1 MLKYSTNELKWDVF
15 DLFIGPPLDRIQW
28 MFVSTSVQRIVT
40 SMQAGLRTGA

>member
-1 MLKYSTNELKWDVF
+1 MLKYSTNELKWDVL
-15 DLFIGPPLDRIQW
+15 DLFIAPLNCIQW